1 MKIRQL
7 EYFLAVTSRGTFS
20 GAATELGVTQS
31 ALSQG
36 ISALEEAVGA
46 PLFDRSPQGV
56 RLTGAG
62 REFEGPAR
70 DAVEATLRGLEAVTR
85 VDRLGGGSLVVAC
98 PPTLAVDPLAT
109 LLSAF
114 HREFPDVRLRVVD
127 LPERE
132 VDEQRLLDLG
142 ADLAVTFAEHVAGDL
157 QATELDPLELVALLP
172 RPARSPVIVH
182 EVLRRGLVVPA
193 QQSAPRLY
201 LASRVD
207 AETIEESVAVEVA
220 HPEAVL
226 QLVLSGAGA
235 TIVGAGQAVSAASMP
250 GLAVCELEPKAT
262 LPLVAAVPVAAL
274 SAATSQ
280 FLRICRESRSAA

>member
-7 EYFLAVTSRGTFS
+7 EYFSAVVRRGTFS
-20 GAATELGVTQS
+20 GAAGELGVTQS
-31 ALSQG
+31 ALSQA
-36 ISALEEAVGA
+36 ISSLEETVGA
-46 PLFDRSPQGV
+46 ALFDRSPQGV
-56 RLTGAG
+56 RLTRAG

-70 DAVEATLRGLEAVTR
+70 DALEAVARGTEAATR
-85 VDRLGGGSLVVAC
+85 ATRLSGGSLVVAC
-98 PPTLAVDPLAT
+98 PSSLGVDPLAD
-109 LLSAF
+109 LLSVF
-114 HREFPDVRLRVVD
+114 HREFPDVRLSVVD

-132 VDEQRLLDLG
+132 VDEQRLHDLG
-142 ADLAVTFAEHVAGDL
+142 ADLAITSEEHVAIDL
-157 QATELDPLELVALLP
+157 QTTSLDPLELVALLP
-172 RPARSPVIVH
+172 RPAPSPVTLD

-193 QQSAPRLY
+193 EQSAPRLY

-207 AETIEESVAVEVA
+207 AETIEESIAVEVV

-235 TIVGAGQAVSAASMP
+235 TILGARQALSAASMP
-250 GLAVCELEPKAT
+250 GLAVCELVPKAT

-280 FLRICRESRSAA
+280 FLRLCRISRADT